1 MNYREQQLKE
11 QDVRK
16 FAPDMNPSEFLRRYL
31 VSNFPQ
37 TAAIPSREQKETVMP
52 IYSEQNDLK
61 FKQKP
66 LSGIQYDKPGVT

>member
-1 MNYREQQLKE
+1 MNYREQQLREK
-11 QDVRK
+11 DIRNN
-16 FAPDMNPSEFLRRYL
+16 APNMNPNEFLRRYL

-37 TAAIPSREQKETVMP
+37 TAAVPSKEQKETVMP
-52 IYSEQNDLK
+52 MYSEQNDLK

>member
-1 MNYREQQLKE
+1 MNYREQQLRE

>member
-1 MNYREQQLKE
+1 MNYREQQLRE

-52 IYSEQNDLK
+52 MYSEQNDLK

>member
-1 MNYREQQLKE
+1 MNYREQQLRE

-52 IYSEQNDLK
+52 MYSEQNDLK

-66 LSGIQYDKPGVT
+66 LSGIQYDKPGVN

>member
-1 MNYREQQLKE
+1 MNYREQQLRE

-16 FAPDMNPSEFLRRYL
+16 FAPNMNPSEFLRRYL